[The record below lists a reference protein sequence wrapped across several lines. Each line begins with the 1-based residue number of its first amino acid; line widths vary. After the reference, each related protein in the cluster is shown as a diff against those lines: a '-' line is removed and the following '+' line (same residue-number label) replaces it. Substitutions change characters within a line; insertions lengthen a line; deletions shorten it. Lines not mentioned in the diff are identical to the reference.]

1 MYLII
6 SLYFFVS
13 LSSLVKLLLLVTLVV
28 LPALVNSANNS
39 RADTIRGNV
48 YRECRC
54 LIVEFMH
61 EYKNSPPNSKKL
73 STPLTSMLHL

>member
-28 LPALVNSANNS
+28 LPALVNSAN
-39 RADTIRGNV
+39 TIDMPYCYWEYMIVMRDSMFCTSFARILNEVLHKRMV
-48 YRECRC
+48 YGE
-54 LIVEFMH
+54 IV
-61 EYKNSPPNSKKL
+61 
-73 STPLTSMLHL
+73 